1 MTTTTEVLKTANS
14 MNMNI
19 GTRRQ
24 ELTILRIKRKRD
36 EEVPEVLGIVT
47 FYNFG
52 LVVSLTS
59 LAFWHA

>member
-1 MTTTTEVLKTANS
+1 MTTTMEVLKTANS

-19 GTRRQ
+19 GPRRQ

-47 FYNFG
+47 SQQ
-52 LVVSLTS
+52 LWL
-59 LAFWHA
+59 

>member
-19 GTRRQ
+19 GPRRQ

-47 FYNFG
+47 
-52 LVVSLTS
+52 SLQ
-59 LAFWHA
+59 FKF